1 MFGGPVSV
9 YPDTNPLFDH
19 DLQTG
24 THSRAD
30 GYITDF
36 DTSCFFAECQ
46 IPLQQGQYNLRNGY
60 F

>member
-9 YPDTNPLFDH
+9 YPDTNLLFDH

-36 DTSCFFAECQ
+36 DTSCFFFAGMLDNVGVF
-46 IPLQQGQYNLRNGY
+46 PTAS
-60 F
+60 